1 MINFV
6 GNVVVE
12 KEDSS
17 LLAQKMIMFYDEEK
31 GSGLNNDKSSIK
43 RIDAKENVKVFGSEY
58 IASGDTGYYDPNE
71 DIFVLEQ
78 NVIVNDGTSIAS
90 GDKFIYNIKTKKGH
104 FVGRQGKE
112 SVKSN
117 SVNKSEDKRVMVII
131 GEDKK

>member
-1 MINFV
+1 
-6 GNVVVE
+6 
-12 KEDSS
+12 
-17 LLAQKMIMFYDEEK
+17 MFYDEEK